1 MAQNDN
7 YGDSNHEYQT
17 HEEAEQRIRQIF
29 DQIPRQVPVI
39 LFFRK
44 RKNDVFTDAARQGL
58 SFFSRMTDKIVFE
71 EYDLSHKL
79 AKKYHVSH
87 SPTILIDPQNYH
99 IQWLGAPIGEEGR
112 IFVEAMLLVGF
123 RQSQI
128 GDQAKKVLDAIKEP
142 RRIRLFVSHSCPYC
156 PHQALNAMKSAVE
169 KPDLISLEII
179 DIQANP
185 ELARQYNAQAVPQTY
200 ANEILIAQGA
210 QPEELFM
217 ASLQKM
223 EQQTVFIPDSDAE
236 EVETDLVI
244 VGGGPAGLTAGI
256 YAARSGLKS
265 VVLERNVLGGQV
277 STTPVVENYPG
288 LTSIGGKRLVEIMV
302 THALEYIQIFQG
314 EEVMKVE
321 KGMPMTVVT
330 NKRRFITK
338 AMLLA
343 TGATH
348 RHLDVPSEE
357 RLSGRGVSYCS
368 TCDGPLFTGYRVIVV
383 GGGDSAATD
392 ALHLKNIGV
401 DVILVHWTEKLDA
414 QDFLARQLHDNH
426 IPVMYNTRVKEIM
439 GDRAVEAALLY
450 DIKTGQTKRLKVGG
464 VFIAVGYQPTTDLAV
479 KIGVKLT
486 PRGYIEIDQ
495 YRTNVPGVY
504 AAGDV
509 VGGFN
514 QIVTASGHGAE
525 AALTIFE
532 DQIHPYWKQ
541 ERKTAKSA

>member
-1 MAQNDN
+1 MAQTED
-7 YGDSNHEYQT
+7 YTEQ
-17 HEEAEQRIRQIF
+17 EALEQAEQQIKKIF
-29 DQIPRQVPVI
+29 EQIPRPIPVT
-39 LFFRK
+39 LFFK
-44 RKNDVFTDAARQGL
+44 KGDNDVFTDAARQGL

-71 EYDLSHKL
+71 EYNLSHKL
-79 AKKYHVSH
+79 AKKHHVSQ
-87 SPTILIDPQNYH
+87 SPTILIDPENYK
-99 IQWLGAPIGEEGR
+99 IRWLGAPIGEEGR
-112 IFVEAMLLVGF
+112 IFVEALLLAGF
-123 RQSQI
+123 QKSQI
-128 GDQAKKVLDAIKEP
+128 GDQSKKVLDSIEEDRHIK
-142 RRIRLFVSHSCPYC
+142 LFVSHTCPYC
-156 PHQALNAMKSAVE
+156 PQQALNALKAAVE
-169 KPDLISLEII
+169 RPDLVTLEII

-185 ELARQYNAQAVPQTY
+185 DLARQYNAQAVPQTY
-200 ANEILIAQGA
+200 ANDVLIAQGA

-217 ASLQKM
+217 LSLQKM

-277 STTPVVENYPG
+277 ATTPVVENYPG

-302 THALEYIQIFQG
+302 SHALEYIQIFQG
-314 EEVMKVE
+314 EEVME
-321 KGMPMTVVT
+321 IQEGMPMTVVT

-338 AMLLA
+338 ALLLA

-348 RHLDVPSEE
+348 KHLGVPGEE

-368 TCDGPLFTGYRVIVV
+368 TCDGPLFAGHRVIMV
-383 GGGDSAATD
+383 GGGDSAATE

-401 DVILVHWTEKLDA
+401 DVTLVHWTEKLDA
-414 QDFLARQLHDNH
+414 QDFLARQLTDNG
-426 IPVMYNTRVKEIM
+426 IPVMYNTQIKEIV
-439 GDRAVEAALLY
+439 GDRAVEAVLLY
-450 DIKTGQTKRLKVGG
+450 DSKTGTTKRLAVDG
-464 VFIAVGYQPTTDLAV
+464 VFIAIGYQPTTDLAE

-486 PRGYIEIDQ
+486 PQGYIEEDK
-495 YRTNVPGVY
+495 YRTNIPGVY

-509 VGGFN
+509 SGGFN

-541 ERKTAKSA
+541 ERIKEVKTA